1 MANTASLSWP
11 RYFRSQSADEVLALA
26 VWLDR
31 NGLKVGEFMEVVDRA
46 HAVAPE
52 RWSGQPQRS
61 LAELVRASAATYA
74 ERKRRFAAFMTA
86 FEDALSSG
94 AFPGDV
100 ALQELR
106 PSPPGEAEHRQMAA
120 LVGALERAARG
131 QE

>member
-1 MANTASLSWP
+1 MANTASLNWP
-11 RYFRSQSADEVLALA
+11 RYFRTLSADEIFVLA

-52 RWSGQPQRS
+52 RWSGQPRRS
-61 LAELVRASAATYA
+61 LAELVRASAGTYA
-74 ERKRRFAAFMTA
+74 DRKRRFAALMTA

-100 ALQELR
+100 APQELR
-106 PSPPGEAEHRQMAA
+106 PSPPGEAGHRQTAA

-131 QE
+131 EE